1 MGIRVFAAILPPEV
15 CEGET
20 AKGMCLMPREQ
31 QEHILR
37 IHNARKRRET
47 LWGRAL
53 LRFASGMVFGFS
65 ELPGIDTQRG
75 GKPVFAEYP
84 QAHFSISHSGGVIL
98 CAVGDAPVGA
108 DVERIRPVRPAAFQ
122 RLLGE
127 EAVRSLPE
135 EEALRR
141 FFEVWVLREAE
152 GKRKGDGLTG
162 RLRAP
167 GPAVQSFCRF
177 YSDLKGYCAAVSS
190 DSRDLPEHIE
200 LIEQERLWI

>member
-84 QAHFSISHSGGVIL
+84 QAHFSISHSGGIVL
-98 CAVGDAPVGA
+98 CAAGDAPVGA
-108 DVERIRPVRPAAFQ
+108 DVERIRPVRPAVVR

-127 EAVRSLPE
+127 ETVRSVSE
-135 EEALRR
+135 KEASRR
-141 FFEVWVLREAE
+141 FFEAWVLREAE
-152 GKRKGDGLTG
+152 GKRRGEGLTG
-162 RLRAP
+162 RLCAP
-167 GPAVQSFCRF
+167 APPVQGFYRL
-177 YSDLKGYCAAVSS
+177 YSDLMGYCVAVSS
-190 DSRDLPEHIE
+190 DSRDLSERVE
-200 LIEQERLWI
+200 LAEPGQLWI